1 MMDGLRFCRNRREF
15 IVDSPRKNL
24 YPILVISGISLTIFS
39 LLGFAAIFGWL
50 PFASTQ
56 EMVPAQSSV
65 SAVAQH
71 QTAKDMAAK

>member
-1 MMDGLRFCRNRREF
+1 MMDGLRFCRNKGF

-39 LLGFAAIFGWL
+39 LLGFAAIFGWI

-56 EMVPAQSSV
+56 ETVPAQSSV

-71 QTAKDMAAK
+71 QTAKDIAAK